1 MSLVGTLLLGKGFL
15 NLNSQDH
22 KYDYDDDDDHVIA
35 VNNPSLFDDD
45 VGDDDNNEA
54 ANDIKYLPYHII
66 LTILTIIDHID
77 QAMTILYHIDHESGG
92 RRIVK
97 SGRQEDRGE

>member
-22 KYDYDDDDDHVIA
+22 KYDYDDDDDDDDDHVIA

-66 LTILTIIDHID
+66 LTILTIIDHV
-77 QAMTILYHIDHESGG
+77 HIDHY
-92 RRIVK
+92 
-97 SGRQEDRGE
+97 